1 MERAMSDSNLLEP
14 TVDPNKKVVS
24 YRNVVC
30 QNLAGGTRTTVAV
43 RDTPG
48 FVIDEPTE
56 RGGTNMGPTPVES
69 VMGGLCGCDA
79 AITHRVAQLL
89 KFEYGDVDYVCD
101 AEIDVRGS
109 RGVQGVRPYFEK
121 VTVTKTFRTNETAE
135 RVEKLKANV
144 EQRCPVSN
152 LIRDAGVD
160 LHIEWVIEPM

>member
-1 MERAMSDSNLLEP
+1 MNDSELLEP
-14 TVDPNKKVVS
+14 CVDPKKKVIG

-30 QNLAGGTRTTVAV
+30 ENPAGGALTVVSV
-43 RDTPG
+43 RDTAD

-79 AITHRVAQLL
+79 AITRQVALIMN
-89 KFEYGDVDYVCD
+89 FDYGNVSYTCD
-101 AEIDVRGS
+101 AEIDVRGAK
-109 RGVQGVRPYFEK
+109 GVTGVRPYFER
-121 VTVTKTFRTNETAE
+121 VTVKKTFRTNETAE

-160 LHIEWVIEPM
+160 LCIEWVVKPM

>member
-1 MERAMSDSNLLEP
+1 MDSMMSDSDLLEP
-14 TVDPNKKVVS
+14 SIDPKKKVIG

-30 QNLAGGTRTTVAV
+30 ENPAGGARTVVSV

-56 RGGTNMGPTPVES
+56 RGGTNKGPTPVES

-79 AITHRVAQLL
+79 AITHQVAHIM
-89 KFEYGDVDYVCD
+89 KFKYGDVSYSCD
-101 AEIDVRGS
+101 AEIDVRGA
-109 RGVQGVRPYFEK
+109 RGVKGVRPYFEK
-121 VTVTKTFRTNETAE
+121 VTVKKIFRSNESAE
-135 RVEKLKANV
+135 RIEKLKANV